1 MHAATVSAI
10 ANPFKQH
17 IIIIIIHNMN
27 NIITICIMN
36 NNESHSQIWYFI
48 PPLSGYCCWREQ
60 TVEVGKP
67 AQGSHQIFPSPIQS
81 HWFRL
86 LMVLSNHSLTQVL
99 TGTLDYLRDVVGMQ
113 LSQFPLP
120 DINKVIIVSF
130 DQIELVLF
138 WASTRQACLPA
149 CRFPTECH
157 PATVIN
163 GPADFLICEWEF
175 SNSQDLWWCDS
186 YAHHKCVK
194 THLSNSESLRTEL

>member
-1 MHAATVSAI
+1 
-10 ANPFKQH
+10 
-17 IIIIIIHNMN
+17 
-27 NIITICIMN
+27 
-36 NNESHSQIWYFI
+36 
-48 PPLSGYCCWREQ
+48 
-60 TVEVGKP
+60 
-67 AQGSHQIFPSPIQS
+67 
-81 HWFRL
+81 
-86 LMVLSNHSLTQVL
+86 MVLSNHSLTQVL

-163 GPADFLICEWEF
+163 GLADFLICE
-175 SNSQDLWWCDS
+175 
-186 YAHHKCVK
+186 
-194 THLSNSESLRTEL
+194 